1 LDTSGLGAGYWYENL
16 RRMVRFEDAVRALL
30 GDGHGVFVESSAHP
44 VLTVGVQETIE
55 AAGSE
60 AVTVG
65 TLRRG
70 EGGPERLLA

>member
-1 LDTSGLGAGYWYENL
+1 
-16 RRMVRFEDAVRALL
+16 MVRFEDAVRALL

-70 EGGPERLLA
+70 EGGPERLLASLSEAYVHGVKVDWQG